1 MANFYTAVT
10 GLFIYF
16 NYILK
21 SVVRIL
27 QYLLCNKPKP
37 IYAVIPNTSYI
48 MQLFSGA
55 FFFLLGALC
64 TRASARLRVRVYVC
78 LCVCCVFVFLRARV
92 CTLCMLFAVP
102 SLMK

>member
-27 QYLLCNKPKP
+27 QYLLCNKPKS

-55 FFFLLGALC
+55 FFFFWGRSA
-64 TRASARLRVRVYVC
+64 RARLRGYACVCMCVCVYVVYSFFC
-78 LCVCCVFVFLRARV
+78 VRECVLCVCYSLFL
-92 CTLCMLFAVP
+92 L
-102 SLMK
+102 